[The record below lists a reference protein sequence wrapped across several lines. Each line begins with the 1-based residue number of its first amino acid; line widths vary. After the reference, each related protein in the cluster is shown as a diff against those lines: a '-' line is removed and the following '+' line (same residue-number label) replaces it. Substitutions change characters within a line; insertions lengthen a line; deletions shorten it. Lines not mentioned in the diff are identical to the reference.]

1 MKKTS
6 IGFTIQVEK
15 TRNKKTIS
23 VTLETTTFRREET
36 NKKLNNT
43 FRNSLNE
50 NKAHWPFITNILHLI
65 ILITQLAMI
74 LFGSNLAAAV
84 R

>member
-23 VTLETTTFRREET
+23 LILEATTFRREKT
-36 NKKLNNT
+36 NRKLNNT
-43 FRNSLNE
+43 FRNFLNE
-50 NKAHWPFITNILHLI
+50 NKAYLPFVTNILHFI
-65 ILITQLAMI
+65 VLITQLAMI